1 MLRRV
6 IPLRVFLSQTS
17 PQIPTR
23 TEKMIVAELKR
34 SEVPMLHQHL
44 NHRTAFQSAFTF
56 KLALDELDEGRVNGL
71 AAARR
76 NADEFAAEGRIGTC
90 QYQRGR
96 RGLIQL
102 SKTGPL
108 TATGS

>member
-1 MLRRV
+1 MFRRV
-6 IPLRVFLSQTS
+6 IPLRVFLSQSS

-23 TEKMIVAELKR
+23 TEKMIVAELNR

-76 NADEFAAEGRIGTC
+76 NADDFAAEVVATIKSLA
-90 QYQRGR
+90 QR
-96 RGLIQL
+96 
-102 SKTGPL
+102 S
-108 TATGS
+108 AA